1 MIYKL
6 KSGARLP
13 VSPQVAGDEC
23 ERLESSGGLTPRRLV
38 DASRPEDAPLHK
50 CFEWD
55 DGVAAERWREAQAS
69 YIIRSVEVSIEEHM
83 EPTRAFVA
91 TISDSAREY
100 KSIGYVMRRSD
111 SREAL
116 LDAAKRELL
125 AFRRKYKNLYEL
137 AEVMDA
143 IDGAIGSQGRLELA
157 G

>member
-1 MIYKL
+1 MIYKV

-13 VSPQVAGDEC
+13 VSAQVAGEEC
-23 ERLESSGGLTPRRLV
+23 ERLESNGMLTPRNLV
-38 DASRPEDAPLHK
+38 DVSRPDDAPLHK

-55 DGVAAERWREAQAS
+55 DGIAAERWRETQAA
-69 YIIRSVEVSIEEHM
+69 YIIRSVEVEIEKHS

-91 TISDSAREY
+91 TITDNTREY

>member
-1 MIYKL
+1 LIYKL

-50 CFEWD
+50 CFEWN

>member
-50 CFEWD
+50 CFEWN

>member
-23 ERLESSGGLTPRRLV
+23 ERLESNGGLTPRRLV

-50 CFEWD
+50 CFEWN
-55 DGVAAERWREAQAS
+55 DGIAAERWRETQAA
-69 YIIRSVEVSIEEHM
+69 YIIRSVEVKVEEHSD
-83 EPTRAFVA
+83 PTRAFVA
-91 TISDSAREY
+91 TITDNTREY

-111 SREAL
+111 SRGAL

-137 AEVMDA
+137 AAIIDA
-143 IDGAIGSQGRLELA
+143 IDGVIGSQGRLELA
-157 G
+157 E

>member
-1 MIYKL
+1 M
-6 KSGARLP
+6 
-13 VSPQVAGDEC
+13 
-23 ERLESSGGLTPRRLV
+23 
-38 DASRPEDAPLHK
+38 
-50 CFEWD
+50 
-55 DGVAAERWREAQAS
+55 AAERWREAQAS